1 MLIKNKKLSTSQS
14 LHKVVN
20 IEERESARISQQE
33 IAKAKQEA
41 RAIKQEAESILQES
55 QKKLSEAEFRIQ
67 QIIADANLKATE
79 IKEKVYKE
87 TLQAAK
93 EESEKIK
100 NRSKELLK
108 SLLDVKRQALVQA
121 HSEIIKI
128 ALDLAA
134 KIIKYQASI
143 DPEILKTQVLE
154 SIKKATSEADRV
166 QVFVN
171 PADLKTLEQSI
182 PELSKLFQS
191 GIDIVPLTNDSI
203 DQGSCIVETKS
214 GQLDA
219 RFSTQLQSLTKLVE
233 HLEVKEPQIEVK
245 EELLSKQ
252 ESKVIPEEDEENLL
266 SEEPLLVFDTREEN
280 ILVPGSSQS
289 SSPSA
294 TGLLVEEDDTEEE
307 ELKKELLSN
316 ESLIDLI
323 DDEEKFPFGKAEQA
337 VIEMDPAIPQEDK
350 PELVLKEQ
358 EKPVIKET
366 IEPDGKKRLSIGEA
380 SERTKEEA
388 DELDEGFIYE
398 EEDEDLEE
406 EEEKVSS
413 LSVLKPK
420 KKQAETPVTN
430 IAEEIEKN
438 PEWKNLLQEEDE
450 E

>member
-1 MLIKNKKLSTSQS
+1 MLIKSKNLSKNQS
-14 LHKVVN
+14 LHRVTN
-20 IEERESARISQQE
+20 IEERESTRISQQE

-41 RAIKQEAESILQES
+41 RAIKQEAESVLKES
-55 QKKLSEAEFRIQ
+55 QKKLSEAEARIK

-108 SLLDVKRQALVQA
+108 SLLDVKQQALVQA

-182 PELSKLFQS
+182 PELAKLFPS
-191 GIDIVPLTNDSI
+191 GLDIVPLTNDSVE
-203 DQGSCIVETKS
+203 QGSCIVETKS

-233 HLEVKEPQIEVK
+233 HLEVKEPQVEVK

-252 ESKVIPEEDEENLL
+252 ELKEVIISEEDEENLL
-266 SEEPLLVFDTREEN
+266 NEEPLLTFGTHH
-280 ILVPGSSQS
+280 
-289 SSPSA
+289 
-294 TGLLVEEDDTEEE
+294 DDALSEEE

-337 VIEMDPAIPQEDK
+337 VIEMEPVILQEDK
-350 PELVLKEQ
+350 PELVL

-366 IEPDGKKRLSIGEA
+366 TTVIEPDGKKRLSIDES

-388 DELDEGFIYE
+388 NELDESFTYD
-398 EEDEDLEE
+398 EEDEDIEE
-406 EEEKVSS
+406 EEEKASS
-413 LSVLKPK
+413 LGVLKPK

-438 PEWKNLLQEEDE
+438 PEWKNLIQEEDE

>member
-1 MLIKNKKLSTSQS
+1 MLIKSKNLSKNQS
-14 LHKVVN
+14 LHRVTN
-20 IEERESARISQQE
+20 IEERESTRISQQE

-55 QKKLSEAEFRIQ
+55 QKKLSEAEARIK

-108 SLLDVKRQALVQA
+108 SLLDVKQQALVQA

-182 PELSKLFQS
+182 PELAKLFPS
-191 GIDIVPLTNDSI
+191 GLDIVPLTNDSVE
-203 DQGSCIVETKS
+203 QGSCIVETKS

-233 HLEVKEPQIEVK
+233 HLEVKEPQVEVK

-252 ESKVIPEEDEENLL
+252 ELKEVIISEEDEENLL
-266 SEEPLLVFDTREEN
+266 NEEPLLTFGTHH
-280 ILVPGSSQS
+280 
-289 SSPSA
+289 
-294 TGLLVEEDDTEEE
+294 DDALSEEE

-337 VIEMDPAIPQEDK
+337 VIEMEPVILQEDK
-350 PELVLKEQ
+350 PELVL

-366 IEPDGKKRLSIGEA
+366 TTVIEPDGKKRLSIDES

-388 DELDEGFIYE
+388 NELDESFTYD
-398 EEDEDLEE
+398 EEDEDIEE
-406 EEEKVSS
+406 EEEKASS
-413 LSVLKPK
+413 LGVLKPK

-438 PEWKNLLQEEDE
+438 PEWKNLIQEEDE

>member
-1 MLIKNKKLSTSQS
+1 MLIKSKNLSKNQS
-14 LHKVVN
+14 LHRVTN
-20 IEERESARISQQE
+20 IEERESTRISQQE

-41 RAIKQEAESILQES
+41 RAIKQEAESVLKES
-55 QKKLSEAEFRIQ
+55 QKKLSEAEARIK

-108 SLLDVKRQALVQA
+108 SLLDVKQQALVQA

-182 PELSKLFQS
+182 PELAKLFS
-191 GIDIVPLTNDSI
+191 SDLDIVSLTNDSV

-233 HLEVKEPQIEVK
+233 HLEVKEPQVEVK

-252 ESKVIPEEDEENLL
+252 ELKEVIISEEDEENLL
-266 SEEPLLVFDTREEN
+266 NEEPLLTFGTHH
-280 ILVPGSSQS
+280 
-289 SSPSA
+289 
-294 TGLLVEEDDTEEE
+294 DDALSEEE

-337 VIEMDPAIPQEDK
+337 VIEMEPVILQEDK
-350 PELVLKEQ
+350 PELVL

-366 IEPDGKKRLSIGEA
+366 TTVIEPDGKKRLSIDES

-388 DELDEGFIYE
+388 NELDESFTYD
-398 EEDEDLEE
+398 EEDEDIEE
-406 EEEKVSS
+406 EEEKASS
-413 LSVLKPK
+413 LGVLKPK

-438 PEWKNLLQEEDE
+438 PEWKNLIQEEDE

>member
-1 MLIKNKKLSTSQS
+1 MLIKSKKLNKDQHLHRVTS
-14 LHKVVN
+14 V
-20 IEERESARISQQE
+20 EERESTRIAQQE

-41 RAIKQEAESILQES
+41 KAIKQEAENILQES
-55 QKKLSEAEFRIQ
+55 QKKLSEAEARIK
-67 QIIADANLKATE
+67 QIITDANLKANE

-108 SLLDVKRQALVQA
+108 TLLDVKRQALIQA

-143 DPEILKTQVLE
+143 DPEILKTQVVE

-171 PADLKTLEQSI
+171 PSDLRTIEQSI
-182 PELSKLFQS
+182 PELAKLFPS
-191 GIDIVPLTNDSI
+191 GLDIVPLTNDSV

-233 HLEVKEPQIEVK
+233 HLEVKEPRIEVN
-245 EELLSKQ
+245 EEILSKQ
-252 ESKVIPEEDEENLL
+252 ESKELIIPEEDEGNLL
-266 SEEPLLVFDTREEN
+266 NEEPLLAFDIQEESV
-280 ILVPGSSQS
+280 LDSDKSQTLQ
-289 SSPSA
+289 PSA
-294 TGLLVEEDDTEEE
+294 TNLSEEE
-307 ELKKELLSN
+307 QLKKELLSN
-316 ESLIDLI
+316 ESLINLI
-323 DDEEKFPFGKAEQA
+323 DDEEKFSFSKAEKEKT
-337 VIEMDPAIPQEDK
+337 VIEIEPPT
-350 PELVLKEQ
+350 
-358 EKPVIKET
+358 VIKET
-366 IEPDGKKRLSIGEA
+366 TATVEPDGKKRLSIGEA

-388 DELDEGFIYE
+388 EELDEDFIYE
-398 EEDEDLEE
+398 EDEDSEE
-406 EEEKVSS
+406 EEEKTSS
-413 LSVLKPK
+413 LNILKPK
-420 KKQAETPVTN
+420 KKQGETPVTN